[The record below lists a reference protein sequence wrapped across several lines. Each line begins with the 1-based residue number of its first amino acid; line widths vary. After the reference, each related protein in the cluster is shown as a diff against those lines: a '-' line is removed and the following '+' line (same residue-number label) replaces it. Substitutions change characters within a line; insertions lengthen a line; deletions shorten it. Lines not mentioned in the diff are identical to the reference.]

1 MERKQIIYKYSQLKI
16 FHSDDQLQVY
26 MYAFMY
32 VDPETFSVEDHFPA
46 KKVFFLNNTKMATP
60 GIVQKIGLGLVT
72 YVKKIM
78 S

>member
-16 FHSDDQLQVY
+16 YHSDDQLQVY

-46 KKVFFLNNTKMATP
+46 KKSFFSKQHENGNSRNSPKNWT
-60 GIVQKIGLGLVT
+60 GFSYIR
-72 YVKKIM
+72 
-78 S
+78 

>member
-32 VDPETFSVEDHFPA
+32 VDPETISSEEYYPATKILVE
-46 KKVFFLNNTKMATP
+46 NYN
-60 GIVQKIGLGLVT
+60 KIST
-72 YVKKIM
+72 